1 MRRYRLTRPE
11 ILARWADA
19 AENDKHLP
27 MPEKTFHNHIDAI
40 EEIFNLRIR
49 CNRAAGGIYEI
60 EDEGD
65 GGDSG
70 LADWLLSTISVSNA
84 IQESAGLRRR
94 IIFENIP
101 SGEKFLMPLIEAM
114 RDSVSVR
121 LVYDNFRR
129 PDHAPFVLEPYCV
142 KVSKQRWYVLGRT
155 EKGMRTYALDRIR
168 SLEETGEKFTLPSG
182 FDAAEYFSDSYGI
195 YTVENVKPQT
205 ILVRVG
211 EGQDRYFDSLPLHHS
226 QTLVRRE
233 GGFSVYGY
241 HLVPT
246 FDFIQELLS
255 HGDALEV
262 LSPEPLRRLVA
273 GKTARMAGFY
283 ADVPQE

>member
-1 MRRYRLTRPE
+1 M
-11 ILARWADA
+11 
-19 AENDKHLP
+19 
-27 MPEKTFHNHIDAI
+27 MSEKKKSAI
-40 EEIFNLRIR
+40 TDECFIM
-49 CNRAAGGIYEI
+49 GIAL
-60 EDEGD
+60 GVMF
-65 GGDSG
+65 G
-70 LADWLLSTISVSNA
+70 
-84 IQESAGLRRR
+84 

-114 RDSVSVR
+114 RDSVRVR
-121 LVYDNFRR
+121 LVYDSYRR
-129 PDHAPFVLEPYCV
+129 HDNEPFVIEPYCV

-182 FDAAEYFSDSYGI
+182 FDAVEYFSDSYGI

-205 ILVRVG
+205 VLVRVG